1 MVLILLWR
9 VWPFD
14 LCHDAMREVVQVLV
28 SFVEGKGLWL
38 AVVGCLQ
45 DLGYPQ
51 KVDNFLSGCFDGP
64 IWLTVLR
71 SVISRHGYLFFST
84 NKVDC

>member
-1 MVLILLWR
+1 MSFVRGLMVLILLWR

-51 KVDNFLSGCFDGP
+51 KVDNFLSGM
-64 IWLTVLR
+64 LR
-71 SVISRHGYLFFST
+71 WPYL
-84 NKVDC
+84 VDCFEECHF